1 MTEKLRTSRGI
12 QICAMRLS
20 ALPLAMTINAW
31 VSSHPL
37 KLPMSST
44 VIQSNK
50 VTLFLQEASGLSS
63 LLPELEKRN
72 VPLYGILH
80 EEKGAEEFNKYLQ
93 GDLLLD
99 EKVCLLADY
108 SAATK

>member
-1 MTEKLRTSRGI
+1 
-12 QICAMRLS
+12 
-20 ALPLAMTINAW
+20 
-31 VSSHPL
+31 
-37 KLPMSST
+37 MSST
-44 VIQSNK
+44 VSQSNK
-50 VTLFLQEASGLSS
+50 VALLLQEASGLSS

-99 EKVCLLADY
+99 EKVCLLADC
-108 SAATK
+108 SAATNEVVVTRGSFTKAFR